1 MSYRIHKESDEGIIL
16 VKRKILHSDVLIVIL
31 THHFGKIAVLAKGVQ
46 KITSKR
52 ISALQTGNIVHIIF
66 SEKHNSLRYLSSV
79 ELISHLSPIKKDLT
93 KMQSLYTLLYLFE
106 RLLPD
111 GQKDLNVYSLCKKL
125 IVHLANVKTNE
136 FSMTKAMSEILTIM
150 GYGEC
155 KTYEECIS
163 MAENI
168 MGKKL
173 PVGII

>member
-1 MSYRIHKESDEGIIL
+1 MPYRIHKESDEGIIL

-52 ISALQTGNIVHIIF
+52 ISALQTGNIVRVIF
-66 SEKHNSLRYLSSV
+66 SEKRDSFRYLNSV

-93 KMQSLYTLLYLFE
+93 KLHYLYILLSLFE

-111 GQKDLNVYSLCKKL
+111 GQTDPHVYLLCKNI
-125 IVHLANVKTNE
+125 IVRLAKSETGQ
-136 FSMTKAMSEILTIM
+136 FQITKAMSEIMTIM

-155 KTYEECIS
+155 HSYEECAAR
-163 MAENI
+163 AEDI

-173 PVGII
+173 PVGVI